1 MFKVKLENKLR
12 DAKKEE
18 AARYEE
24 ASLKEIREERKKSNK
39 IKMLSRFPA
48 PREGFVGNVNVDG
61 SLL

>member
-24 ASLKEIREERKKSNK
+24 ASLKEIREERKKVK
-39 IKMLSRFPA
+39 
-48 PREGFVGNVNVDG
+48 
-61 SLL
+61 